1 MVERH
6 TAGKGVEVGLL
17 NSPGLQAFCAT
28 ARCLL
33 AMTVLLELNQVGE
46 LELPFLPSAKSLL
59 YFTCQN
65 QSNSVVVVVFN

>member
-1 MVERH
+1 MGFQTVLASKPFAPRVH
-6 TAGKGVEVGLL
+6 T
-17 NSPGLQAFCAT
+17 AT

-33 AMTVLLELNQVGE
+33 AVTVLLELSQVGE

-65 QSNSVVVVVFN
+65 QSNSVVVVFFN